1 LLLLELVVD
10 VVDEAEEIDFVVWL
24 VEVAEQV
31 DVEDEGDII
40 EF

>member
-1 LLLLELVVD
+1 LELVVD

-31 DVEDEGDII
+31 DVDDEGDII